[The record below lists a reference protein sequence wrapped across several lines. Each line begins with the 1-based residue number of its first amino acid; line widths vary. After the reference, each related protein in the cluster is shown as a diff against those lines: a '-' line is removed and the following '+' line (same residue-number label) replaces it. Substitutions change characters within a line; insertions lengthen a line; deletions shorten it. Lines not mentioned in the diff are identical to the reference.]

1 MGVYL
6 KIGDIDVSRF
16 ITANRYSAVTSPVYD
31 EESSFVNIYGEK
43 IRTRTGHEV
52 TVKAVLSDVD
62 DTAAAGLS
70 AAFESES
77 IRVRYS
83 APEEKEADFC
93 GVRLSLSLDR
103 VFGGKQFWTADIELH
118 AAFVPEDCL

>member
-16 ITANRYSAVTSPVYD
+16 ITANKYSAETAPVYD
-31 EESSFVNIYGEK
+31 EESAFVNIYGEK

-52 TVKAVLSDVD
+52 TVRAVLSDVD
-62 DTAAAGLS
+62 DITAAGLS
-70 AAFESES
+70 AAFDNGS
-77 IRVRYS
+77 ITVTYS
-83 APEEKEADFC
+83 APEEKVAVFD
-93 GVRLSLSLDR
+93 GVKLSLALDR
-103 VFGGKQFWTADIELH
+103 VFGGERFWTADIVLH

>member
-6 KIGDIDVSRF
+6 KIGDVDVSRF
-16 ITANRYSAVTSPVYD
+16 ITADRYSAVTSPVYD
-31 EESSFVNIYGEK
+31 EESTFVNIYGEK

-70 AAFESES
+70 AAFEKSS

-83 APEEKEADFC
+83 APEEKEADFS

>member
-6 KIGDIDVSRF
+6 KIGDVDVSRF
-16 ITANRYSAVTSPVYD
+16 ITANRYSAVTSPVFD
-31 EESSFVNIYGEK
+31 SESEFVNIYGEK

-62 DTAAAGLS
+62 DTAAEGLS

-83 APEEKEADFC
+83 APGEKEADFC

-103 VFGGKQFWTADIELH
+103 VFGGKQFWTAEIELH

>member
-6 KIGDIDVSRF
+6 KIGDVDVSRF
-16 ITANRYSAVTSPVYD
+16 ITANRYSAVTSPVFD
-31 EESSFVNIYGEK
+31 SESEFVNIYGEK

-62 DTAAAGLS
+62 DSAAAGLS

-77 IRVRYS
+77 VRVIYS
-83 APEEKEADFC
+83 APGESEADFKW
-93 GVRLSLSLDR
+93 VRLSLSLNR
-103 VFGGKQFWTADIELH
+103 VFGGNRFWTADIELH

>member
-6 KIGDIDVSRF
+6 KIGNVDVSRF
-16 ITANRYSAVTSPVYD
+16 ITANKYSAVTSPVYD
-31 EESSFVNIYGEK
+31 EESEFVNIYGEK

-70 AAFESES
+70 AAFEGES
-77 IRVRYS
+77 IRIRYS

-103 VFGGKQFWTADIELH
+103 VFGGNRFWTADIELH

>member
-1 MGVYL
+1 MGVHL
-6 KIGDIDVSRF
+6 KIGSIDVSSF
-16 ITANRYSAVTSPVYD
+16 ITANKYSAETAPVYD

-43 IRTRTGHEV
+43 ICPRTGHQV

-70 AAFESES
+70 AAFENES

-83 APEEKEADFC
+83 APEEKEADFK
-93 GVRLSLSLDR
+93 GVRLSLALDR
-103 VFGGKQFWTADIELH
+103 VFGGERFWTADIELH